1 MMAVMTEDPRMSC
14 DRVLTE
20 LRAFYAGHAESDG
33 EGTADAAEVA
43 AALAGPL
50 DWASPGEAESFAAT
64 RHFLPALRRAAKGPM
79 AGLAEALRAA
89 APHFA
94 WMQNAGYR
102 REMPREFLDNYAT
115 LRLVGPE
122 GRYLSDRVRVGLV
135 LFGPDL
141 FYPAHHHPARE
152 LYCVIDGTAE
162 WWRAGEAPALRAPGS
177 VLLHTENQDH
187 VMTMRGDGLLAL
199 WAWTGDIES
208 PAVLTRAAETPA

>member
-1 MMAVMTEDPRMSC
+1 MMAAMKDESRMLC
-14 DRVLTE
+14 DRVLAE
-20 LRAFYAGHAESDG
+20 LRAFYARHADSDG
-33 EGTADAAEVA
+33 EGAADAAEVT

-50 DWASPGEAESFAAT
+50 AWEAPGEAEAFAAT
-64 RHFLPALRRAAKGPM
+64 RHFLPALDRATAGPM
-79 AGLAEALRAA
+79 GGLAEALRAA

-102 REMPREFLDNYAT
+102 REMPRAFLDNYAT
-115 LRLVGPE
+115 LRLIGPD
-122 GRYLSDRVRVGLV
+122 GPYLSDRVRVGLV

-141 FYPAHHHPARE
+141 YYPAHHHPARE

-162 WWRAGEAPALRAPGS
+162 WWRAGEEPALRPPGS

-199 WAWTGDIES
+199 WAWTGDIHS
-208 PAVLTRAAETPA
+208 PAVLTRPAESG